1 MFMFRHRV
9 MVVFSDKNLIMINK
23 YNLRDRS
30 DKELA
35 AFNKRKRMEKSVEK
49 VLDTAGELPPEEYS
63 NIYRSLL
70 TKKNRFID
78 GTKEDRAMIKREANQ
93 MKEAIVAYRSFRQDL
108 AAAYK
113 TGSLMSTWADGEQ
126 GEAVMGLLDDAP
138 RLVQKKCPEGLN
150 CADKDQIGVIMP
162 DFGTVNDARQRMFE
176 LHSKRKEIITDENT
190 ADEYNDAMTGLKEI
204 VENQGAKWT
213 DIANLKKMIRLKD
226 NQSQDVLSKMG
237 NNYLRTSSNALER
250 ENPQFNEL
258 AARRQVR
265 ATLVDKASNIQ
276 SLAYDE
282 MIPGRV
288 FFNDIK
294 EKTKL
299 DFMRAR
305 GGNANPQEAEE
316 FADRT
321 VKFMINDPR
330 YQKQFKE
337 ELTNYFTGF
346 LRKQYNMGTLNRR
359 RVEEPNVNQKTI
371 QDPKQPVQYKPGI
384 IAASVK
390 K

>member
-1 MFMFRHRV
+1 
-9 MVVFSDKNLIMINK
+9 MINK

-162 DFGTVNDARQRMFE
+162 DFGTVDDARRRMFE

-237 NNYLRTSSNALER
+237 NNYLRNSSNALER

-265 ATLVDKASNIQ
+265 ATLIDKASNIQ

-282 MIPGRV
+282 MIPGRN
-288 FFNDIK
+288 FFDDIK
-294 EKTKL
+294 EKTKF
-299 DFMRAR
+299 DIARAAGR
-305 GGNANPQEAEE
+305 RDNWTREDEE
-316 FADRT
+316 QADRT

-337 ELTNYFTGF
+337 ELTNYFTRF
-346 LRKQYNMGTLNRR
+346 LKRQYVMGALNRR
-359 RVEEPNVNQKTI
+359 RTEKNPNEKAQNVKKMAEQRGESI
-371 QDPKQPVQYKPGI
+371 RYRPGI
-384 IAASVK
+384 IADSMK